1 MLLCMGE
8 SGGVWVGQ
16 KFERFLNVREEV
28 FFDIIHVTVSL
39 MQVDF
44 F

>member
-16 KFERFLNVREEV
+16 KFESFLNVREEV
-28 FFDIIHVTVSL
+28 FFNIIHVTVLL
-39 MQVDF
+39 MHVDF